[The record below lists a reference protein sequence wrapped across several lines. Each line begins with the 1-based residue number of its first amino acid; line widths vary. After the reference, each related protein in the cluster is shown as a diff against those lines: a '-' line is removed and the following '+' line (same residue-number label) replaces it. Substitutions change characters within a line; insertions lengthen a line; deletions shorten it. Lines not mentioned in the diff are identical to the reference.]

1 MRAFFWRHLIHQ
13 PITFNWSK
21 TIAANANKQLKN
33 LSTQVS
39 LIRLALRLFTFRY
52 TSVPSKILWKS
63 CLRNSFFFPLIAES
77 QLRKV
82 RESKQPAYKIFGKQ
96 TFAQFFFLHKVLVM
110 RHQLLSGYFG
120 LYPPSLSDKS
130 GGEKSL
136 FLLKMATLV
145 TSVNWWGHCFLSN
158 SDEKKRCRSSS

>member
-1 MRAFFWRHLIHQ
+1 MLYSPATLD
-13 PITFNWSK
+13 K
-21 TIAANANKQLKN
+21 
-33 LSTQVS
+33 V
-39 LIRLALRLFTFRY
+39 LREA
-52 TSVPSKILWKS
+52 VKS
-63 CLRNSFFFPLIAES
+63 GVACIGCKCGQCLRNSFFFPLIAES

-96 TFAQFFFLHKVLVM
+96 TFAQFFFLHKILVM

-120 LYPPSLSDKS
+120 LYPHSLSDKS

-145 TSVNWWGHCFLSN
+145 TSVN
-158 SDEKKRCRSSS
+158 

>member
-1 MRAFFWRHLIHQ
+1 MTKSIKFLPTITCLKKDPVPSLPQAF
-13 PITFNWSK
+13 
-21 TIAANANKQLKN
+21 
-33 LSTQVS
+33 
-39 LIRLALRLFTFRY
+39 ALRLFSIRY

-63 CLRNSFFFPLIAES
+63 CFGNWFFFVLIAES
-77 QLRKV
+77 KLRKV
-82 RESKQPAYKIFGKQ
+82 REGKQPAYKIFGKQ
-96 TFAQFFFLHKVLVM
+96 TFAQFFFLHKILVM

-145 TSVNWWGHCFLSN
+145 TSVN
-158 SDEKKRCRSSS
+158 

>member
-1 MRAFFWRHLIHQ
+1 MLLTSFTTCSFHFPVRFQLFSTAFKWNSLLVFGNLGNLRPSQ
-13 PITFNWSK
+13 PCLV
-21 TIAANANKQLKN
+21 A
-33 LSTQVS
+33 LSPAPALSQGS

-63 CLRNSFFFPLIAES
+63 CFRNSFFFPLIAES

-96 TFAQFFFLHKVLVM
+96 TFAQFFFLHKILVM

-130 GGEKSL
+130 GGERSL

-145 TSVNWWGHCFLSN
+145 TSVN
-158 SDEKKRCRSSS
+158 

>member
-1 MRAFFWRHLIHQ
+1 MEELRFLNFAVQSIQRTWVWSLISSIICYLFF
-13 PITFNWSK
+13 
-21 TIAANANKQLKN
+21 TIKDHCEKRGFF
-33 LSTQVS
+33 QVS

-63 CLRNSFFFPLIAES
+63 CFGNCFFFPLIAES

-96 TFAQFFFLHKVLVM
+96 TFAQFFFLHKILVM

-120 LYPPSLSDKS
+120 LYPPSLRDKS
-130 GGEKSL
+130 GGERSL

-145 TSVNWWGHCFLSN
+145 TSVN
-158 SDEKKRCRSSS
+158 